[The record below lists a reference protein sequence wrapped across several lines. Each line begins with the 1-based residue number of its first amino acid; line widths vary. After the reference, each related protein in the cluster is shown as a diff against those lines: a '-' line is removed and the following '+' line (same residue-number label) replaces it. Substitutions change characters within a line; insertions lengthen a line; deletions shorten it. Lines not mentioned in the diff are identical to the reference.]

1 MNPRKIKVYGKL
13 RQFLGKSTFEAAVNT
28 PQQAYNFLKANFDGV
43 EKHMNNQLYKVKI
56 GGQTITQDLLNF
68 TGQGD
73 IQIIPLAVGSDFIR
87 RGLDDLYNFAREN
100 FFKITGAILFGPPGF
115 AIGGAVDSA
124 INQPDINNLSNVSQ
138 IDPAIRASYSFN
150 GIQNV
155 SNAGVPIPILYGLV
169 YSGSVIISAGSD
181 SAQLV
186 KKET

>member
-1 MNPRKIKVYGKL
+1 MNLRKIKVYGKL
-13 RQFLGKSTFEAAVNT
+13 RQFLGKSTLEAAVNT

-73 IQIIPLAVGSDFIR
+73 IQIIPLAVGSDF
-87 RGLDDLYNFAREN
+87 LEDLYNFAKEN
-100 FFKITGAILFGPPGF
+100 FFKITGAILFGPAGF

-124 INQPDINNLSNVSQ
+124 INQPDMNNLSNVSQ
-138 IDPAIRASYSFN
+138 IDPAIRASYSFG

-181 SAQLV
+181 SAQIL
-186 KKET
+186 KEA